1 MSPSCPGTYYGSV
14 LFSGN
19 SMAKWYQGPE
29 LPPSCRCWRFE
40 IKNYYSFYP
49 GGWMPQYNRAV
60 SQGKQLEATVMSAAG
75 GKEKTTSVVSE
86 IFISS

>member
-1 MSPSCPGTYYGSV
+1 
-14 LFSGN
+14 
-19 SMAKWYQGPE
+19 
-29 LPPSCRCWRFE
+29 
-40 IKNYYSFYP
+40 
-49 GGWMPQYNRAV
+49 MPQYNRAV